1 MQGDAPSEPNGP
13 DSGVSR
19 RDAIKRGLLLGASL
33 MVRPTGAG
41 AQPAAVA
48 AAPLLPGSPP
58 PSKRL
63 SVAFALNG
71 SPVRVEAE
79 SRVTLLDLLRENLGH
94 PGTKKGCDHGQCGA
108 CTVLVDGRR
117 VLSCLTLAGSV
128 QHKQVTT
135 IEGLAQGDTLHPL
148 QAAFIEHDAFQCG
161 YCTPGQL
168 MSAAGFL
175 QEPWPATPAGI
186 REGMSGNLCRCGAYG
201 GIVAAITAAR
211 EKTKGLGA

>member
-1 MQGDAPSEPNGP
+1 MKGEAPGEPNGP
-13 DSGVSR
+13 ISGVTR

-33 MVRPTGAG
+33 IVRPIGAT
-41 AQPAAVA
+41 AQPVADAALV
-48 AAPLLPGSPP
+48 PP
-58 PSKRL
+58 PSAPPASKL
-63 SVAFALNG
+63 HSVGFNLNG
-71 SPVRVEAE
+71 APVQADVE
-79 SRVTLLDLLRENLGH
+79 SRVTLLDLLREKLAH

-108 CTVLVDGRR
+108 CTVLIDGRR

-128 QHKQVTT
+128 QHKRVTT
-135 IEGLAQGDTLHPL
+135 IEGLAQGETLHPL

-175 QEPWPATPAGI
+175 KEPWPATPAGI
-186 REGMSGNLCRCGAYG
+186 REGMSGNLCRCGAYC

-211 EKTKGLGA
+211 EKTKGMGA